1 MKWDKKGAIKA
12 LDSGECMVCGKIK
25 PVYVVVTIHGKK
37 DLHFPCCSQE
47 CAEIVAEVALEVQME
62 NGGK

>member
-12 LDSGECMVCGKIK
+12 LDTKKCFVCGDVK
-25 PVYVVVTIHGKK
+25 PIYVVVTLHGKK

-47 CAEIVAEVALEVQME
+47 CADVVGEVAMEVQLE
-62 NGGK
+62 KKK